1 MQMTESDLG
10 QTRSQSSTRRAYLA
24 LREAI
29 ITGQIAPGE
38 RLKVDSLK
46 QSLQTGA
53 SPVREALSLLTSDHL
68 VERLDQ
74 RGFRAAPASR
84 AQFAEILRLR
94 CELEAMALRDSVRQA
109 DEKWEE
115 KLVLAHHHM
124 VRAETGEGAEFE
136 ARHKAFHMALL
147 AACGS
152 AILLRFCSQLYDL
165 NVRYR
170 FLAGRSRGYA
180 RRDVKAE
187 HQAILDSAIARDG
200 EAASARLVAHYE
212 KTGAFLADLIE

>member
-1 MQMTESDLG
+1 MTNSDLPE
-10 QTRSQSSTRRAYLA
+10 TRSQSSTRRAYLTM
-24 LREAI
+24 REAI

-74 RGFRAAPASR
+74 RGFRVAPASR
-84 AQFAEILRLR
+84 AQFEEILRLR
-94 CELEAMALRDSVRQA
+94 CELESMALRDSIRHG
-109 DEKWEE
+109 DDSWEE
-115 KLVLAHHHM
+115 ALVLSHHRM
-124 VRAETGEGAEFE
+124 VRAEADEGAEFE
-136 ARHKAFHMALL
+136 ARHKGFHMALL
-147 AACGS
+147 AACAS
-152 AILLRFCSQLYDL
+152 PILLRFCSQLYDL

-187 HQAILDSAIARDG
+187 HQAILDNTIARDA
-200 EAASARLVAHYE
+200 EAASNRLVEHYE
-212 KTGAFLADLIE
+212 KTGAFLADLID

>member
-1 MQMTESDLG
+1 MTKSELQETG
-10 QTRSQSSTRRAYLA
+10 SQSSTRRAYLA

-38 RLKVDSLK
+38 RLKVDMLK

-74 RGFRAAPASR
+74 RGFRVAPASR

-94 CELEAMALRDSVRQA
+94 CALEAMALRDSVQQA

-115 KLVLAHHHM
+115 ALVISHHRM
-124 VRAETGEGAEFE
+124 VRAEAGEGTDFE
-136 ARHKAFHMALL
+136 TRHKAFHMALL
-147 AACGS
+147 AACAS
-152 AILLRFCSQLYDL
+152 PILLRFCSQLYDL

-170 FLAGRSRGYA
+170 FLAGRSQGYA

-187 HQAILDSAIARDG
+187 HQAILDWAIARDA
-200 EAASARLVAHYE
+200 EAASSSLVEHYQ
-212 KTGAFLADLIE
+212 KTGAFLADLID